1 MDILDNGQRHP
12 NDVKPTEHNTAQATP
27 QKSTKRHAS
36 SSEEEF
42 DTRAL
47 KKIKAF
53 LAKAEKIQAISELDA
68 LEMGFAAM
76 ILKDGDIEINVPI
89 PKSYKAA
96 VNDPVYGAK
105 WRAAIEEELKA
116 LKINGTWKEEVP
128 PKGTNLVSTKW
139 VFTVKVKADNT
150 LDRFKARL
158 VARGFSQIYG
168 IDYFETFAPTVRMDI
183 LRMFLA
189 IAAKKDWELIHM
201 DIKNAF
207 TESHLKEKIYLSPPQ
222 GVEVHK
228 NNALRVLRS
237 LYGLKQAARDWNST
251 CRQYLINKLGFVQSL
266 AEPCL
271 FIHQSRQLQL
281 LLYVDDILCATER
294 LENSDWLY
302 SKLSERFTTK
312 NLGDVTR
319 LLGIRITR
327 NRKAKEICLDLEQ
340 YLENVLN
347 EYGFQAAKYRPRGTP
362 MREYDKLRPI
372 QPNEEQHNTTEYQQV
387 VGKLM
392 YAMVHTRPDIAFAL
406 GKLSQH
412 MQNPS
417 EQHWTYLKGLIRY
430 LRSTINLKLYYGPK
444 GSAKLSVYS
453 DADWAGQKSDRKSTT
468 GGVAMFYGGPIN
480 WLSRTQRTVATSST
494 ESEYIAQAVNAKTTQ
509 WLAQVLQDL
518 KCSEFIGSKAVQML
532 GDNQGAIALTKNP
545 YLHER
550 SRHIDIKYHYIRD
563 LVQQGKL
570 RIEYIPTSK
579 MVADGFTKPLE
590 RMAFNRFKAQLGMVS
605 KSL

>member
-1 MDILDNGQRHP
+1 VDPKSLPVHDKRNPKQVDKGRLGVFMGYVNETTKQWRLYAPDLGRTITVSTIDFLESKRGGDLNLRIRGLCPQGTSSDPIDRKSIGRPKETLTNIELPPKEKLNNFEIQIPAKPMDILDNGQRHP

-189 IAAKKDWELIHM
+189 IAAKKD
-201 DIKNAF
+201 
-207 TESHLKEKIYLSPPQ
+207 
-222 GVEVHK
+222 
-228 NNALRVLRS
+228 
-237 LYGLKQAARDWNST
+237 
-251 CRQYLINKLGFVQSL
+251 
-266 AEPCL
+266 
-271 FIHQSRQLQL
+271 
-281 LLYVDDILCATER
+281 
-294 LENSDWLY
+294 
-302 SKLSERFTTK
+302 
-312 NLGDVTR
+312 
-319 LLGIRITR
+319 
-327 NRKAKEICLDLEQ
+327 
-340 YLENVLN
+340 
-347 EYGFQAAKYRPRGTP
+347 
-362 MREYDKLRPI
+362 
-372 QPNEEQHNTTEYQQV
+372 
-387 VGKLM
+387 
-392 YAMVHTRPDIAFAL
+392 
-406 GKLSQH
+406 
-412 MQNPS
+412 
-417 EQHWTYLKGLIRY
+417 
-430 LRSTINLKLYYGPK
+430 
-444 GSAKLSVYS
+444 
-453 DADWAGQKSDRKSTT
+453 
-468 GGVAMFYGGPIN
+468 
-480 WLSRTQRTVATSST
+480 
-494 ESEYIAQAVNAKTTQ
+494 
-509 WLAQVLQDL
+509 
-518 KCSEFIGSKAVQML
+518 
-532 GDNQGAIALTKNP
+532 
-545 YLHER
+545 
-550 SRHIDIKYHYIRD
+550 
-563 LVQQGKL
+563 
-570 RIEYIPTSK
+570 
-579 MVADGFTKPLE
+579 
-590 RMAFNRFKAQLGMVS
+590 
-605 KSL
+605 